1 MICHL
6 HRQIFHYNR
15 KWTRQP
21 YVKTEFFDQVF
32 LNCEEVVKNSVFRH
46 PVDMNNHTRIL
57 VTDPLHEDGLQIL
70 EKAGEVDF
78 RPGISTEE
86 IQARIGNYAALVVGP
101 RQRVTHDII
110 EEGLNLRVIGCA
122 SARLD
127 NIDVTTARTMGIE
140 VRNSP
145 SSSAVAI
152 AEHTLTL
159 MLQLAM
165 RSPGSGGL
173 AGKTLG
179 IIGFG
184 HIGRQVARRALA
196 FDMKIIANQPRL
208 TPELALD
215 AGVAATDLMELL
227 AEAEFVTL
235 HVPFRAETDALIG
248 AGELAQMPAH
258 AYLINTGHTD
268 LVDDAALLEAV
279 ERGSIAG
286 AAVPE
291 FPAEAAEL
299 HSGPAAAVRAHER
312 VVVAPHVTTIIGDR
326 RRDAAVAVARQ
337 VVEILQEQRPSDSL
351 SLEVVPVEQVTPHE
365 QIDDKR
371 VERLMERLKDE
382 AKLINPPIVTS
393 WHGRYV
399 ILDGATRFT
408 ALRRLDYPHLI
419 VQVVD
424 ADRDDFELHTWYH
437 VISDKRPVSELLR
450 HLQEIEG
457 LALAEL
463 SPDELQSVF
472 SREDALCYFLD
483 RDNNAV
489 LAQAEPGRERLVI
502 MRELVSTYTAWGQV
516 ERTLNT
522 ELSRLRA
529 QFPEM
534 TAVAIFPQ
542 FEPEKVFEAASQDRL
557 LPAGLTR
564 FIIPGRIL
572 RLNADLERLKADE
585 PLPAKRAWFNQF
597 LADKLA
603 RSRLRYYQ
611 EPVILLDE

>member
-1 MICHL
+1 M
-6 HRQIFHYNR
+6 
-15 KWTRQP
+15 KSQP
-21 YVKTEFFDQVF
+21 RV
-32 LNCEEVVKNSVFRH
+32 
-46 PVDMNNHTRIL
+46 L
-57 VTDPLHEDGLQIL
+57 VTDSLHDEGLEIL
-70 EKAGEVDF
+70 GTVATVELRPEISAETLQSIIGDF
-78 RPGISTEE
+78 
-86 IQARIGNYAALVVGP
+86 QALVVGP
-101 RQRVTHDII
+101 RRRVTHDII
-110 EEGLNLRVIGCA
+110 EEGLNLRAIGCA
-122 SARLD
+122 SPHLD
-127 NIDVTTARTMGIE
+127 NIDVTTARTMGIK
-140 VRNSP
+140 VVNSP
-145 SSSAVAI
+145 GSSAVAI

-165 RSPGSGGL
+165 QDAGEGLGGV

-196 FDMKIIANQPRL
+196 FDMDIIANQPRL

-215 AGVAATDLMELL
+215 AGVTATDLVELL
-227 AEAEFVTL
+227 RKADFVTL
-235 HVPFRAETDALIG
+235 HVPFSEETAHLIG
-248 AGELAQMPAH
+248 NDELALMQEH

-268 LVDDAALLEAV
+268 LVDDSALLAALE
-279 ERGSIAG
+279 ERSLAG

-291 FPAEAAEL
+291 FPPEVGIPPT
-299 HSGPAAAVRAHER
+299 SVRLRDHNR
-312 VVVAPHVTTIIGDR
+312 VMVAPHVTTIIGDR
-326 RRDAAVAVARQ
+326 QREAAIAVARK
-337 VVEILQEQRPSDSL
+337 VVEILREKRPSDSL
-351 SLEVVPVEQVTPHE
+351 SLEVVPVEHVTPHE
-365 QIDDKR
+365 EIDDKR
-371 VERLMERLKDE
+371 VERLMGRLKDD
-382 AKLINPPIVTS
+382 AKLINPPIVTL

-408 ALRRLDYPHLI
+408 ALKRLDYPHLI

-437 VISDKRPVSELLR
+437 VISDTRPIAELLR

-457 LALAEL
+457 VKFTEL
-463 SPDELQSVF
+463 SADELQSVF
-472 SREDALCYFLD
+472 KRDGALCYFLD

-489 LAQAEPGRERLVI
+489 LAEVYPGRERLAV
-502 MRELVSTYTAWGQV
+502 MRELVSRYTAWGQV

-522 ELSRLRA
+522 DLSRLRA

-542 FEPEKVFEAASQDRL
+542 FEPEKVFEAASEDRL

-572 RLNADLERLKADE
+572 RLNADLDRLKADE

-597 LADKLA
+597 LAEKLA

>member
-1 MICHL
+1 
-6 HRQIFHYNR
+6 
-15 KWTRQP
+15 
-21 YVKTEFFDQVF
+21 
-32 LNCEEVVKNSVFRH
+32 
-46 PVDMNNHTRIL
+46 MNTPTRIL
-57 VTDPLHEDGLQIL
+57 VTDPVHEDGLQIL
-70 EKAGEVDF
+70 GMAGDVDM
-78 RPGISTEE
+78 RTAISTEE
-86 IQARIGNYAALVVGP
+86 IQAIVGDYQALVVGP

-127 NIDVTTARTMGIE
+127 NIDVTTARTMG
-140 VRNSP
+140 VQVVNSP
-145 SSSAVAI
+145 GSSAVAI

-165 RSPGSGGL
+165 KDSGGGL

-184 HIGRQVARRALA
+184 HIGREVARRALA
-196 FDMKIIANQPRL
+196 FDMNIIANQPRL

-215 AGVAATDLMELL
+215 AGVTATDLIELL
-227 AEAEFVTL
+227 READFVTL
-235 HVPFRAETDALIG
+235 HVPFRAETAQLIG
-248 AGELAQMPAH
+248 ADELAEMQPH

-268 LVDDAALLEAV
+268 LVDDNALLQAL
-279 ERGSIAG
+279 ERGSLAG

-291 FPAEAAEL
+291 FPPEVVVPRG
-299 HSGPAAAVRAHER
+299 GPAALRAHER
-312 VVVAPHVTTIIGDR
+312 VIVAPHVTTIIGDR
-326 RRDAAVAVARQ
+326 RREAAVTVARQ
-337 VVEILQEQRPSDSL
+337 VVEVLQEQRPSDSL
-351 SLEVVPVEQVTPHE
+351 SLEVVPVAQVTPHE

-371 VERLMERLKDE
+371 VERLMARLQDE

-408 ALRRLDYPHLI
+408 ALKRLGYPHLI

-424 ADRDDFELHTWYH
+424 AERDDFELHTWYH
-437 VISDKRPVSELLR
+437 VISAERPLSDLLK
-450 HLQEIEG
+450 HLKEIEG
-457 LALAEL
+457 LTLAEL

-472 SREDALCYFLD
+472 SRENALCYFLD
-483 RDNNAV
+483 PDNNAM
-489 LAQAEPGRERLVI
+489 LAEAAPDRERLAI
-502 MRELVSTYTAWGQV
+502 MRELVSRYTEWGQV

-529 QFPEM
+529 QFPQM

-542 FEPEKVFEAASQDRL
+542 FEPAKVFEAASHDRL

-597 LADKLA
+597 LAEKLA